1 VNSFASFVKGSLQ
14 IAPSLSSRKTALDYR
29 IHVFKYIGNEKRIWW
44 DAALGL
50 SSVVVVKITAV
61 NLYIQLNAIAQRSVK
76 SLLNDC
82 ISLLHETPFYGV
94 LESSLAK
101 CRLPRFVRRRSSL
114 ALELLF
120 SARS

>member
-1 VNSFASFVKGSLQ
+1 M
-14 IAPSLSSRKTALDYR
+14 
-29 IHVFKYIGNEKRIWW
+29 WW

-50 SSVVVVKITAV
+50 SSVVVVKKTAV

-101 CRLPRFVRRRSSL
+101 CRPPCFVRR
-114 ALELLF
+114 
-120 SARS
+120 